1 MKRWLRYHLP
11 WLQRL
16 RGISMHHP
24 TFSREYAREVESAY
38 DAVRVAGIGLA
49 LETVRRSQIPG
60 AIAELG
66 VYRGETSR
74 LLHQLAP
81 ERDLYLFDTFS
92 GFPEKDD
99 GRFQDTAEEV
109 VFRSIGDRRGVS
121 IKKGVFPATA
131 IGLEAEIFAFVM
143 LDADRYQVTMDG
155 LEFFYPRLSP
165 GGFIFVHDYNSPESD
180 HAVSKAVDAFF
191 SDKPEWPVELPDRA
205 GSVVIR
211 KGTQPARV
219 AGPARTPSPPD

>member
-24 TFSREYAREVESAY
+24 TFSREYAREVESSY

-49 LETVRRSQIPG
+49 LETIRRSEIQG
-60 AIAELG
+60 SLAELG

-74 LLHQLAP
+74 LLHRLAP
-81 ERDLYLFDTFS
+81 QRPLYLFDTFS

-99 GRFQDTAEEV
+99 GRFQDTAEEIV
-109 VFRSIGDRRGVS
+109 LRNIGDRRGVI

-131 IGLEAEIFAFVM
+131 SGLEHETFAFVM
-143 LDADRYQVTMDG
+143 LDADRYQVTFDG
-155 LEFFYPRLSP
+155 LQFFYPRLSP
-165 GGFIFVHDYNSPESD
+165 GGFIFIHDYNSPESD
-180 HAVSKAVDAFF
+180 HAVSRAVDAFF
-191 SDKPEWPVELPDRA
+191 ADKPEWPVELPDRA

-211 KGTQPARV
+211 KAQPV
-219 AGPARTPSPPD
+219 AATASVPAISEPVA

>member
-16 RGISMHHP
+16 RGIAMHHP
-24 TFSREYAREVESAY
+24 TFSSEYAREVERSY
-38 DAVRVAGIGLA
+38 DAVRVAGLGLA
-49 LETVRRSQIPG
+49 LETIRRTGIPG
-60 AIAELG
+60 ALAELG

-81 ERDLYLFDTFS
+81 DRLLYLFDTFS

-109 VFRSIGDRRGVS
+109 VLRQIGDRRGVI

-131 IGLEAEIFAFVM
+131 SGLENETFAFVM
-143 LDADRYQVTMDG
+143 LDADRYQVTFDG
-155 LEFFYPRLSP
+155 LQFFYPRLAP

-180 HAVSKAVDAFF
+180 HGVSRAVDAFF
-191 SDKPEWPVELPDRA
+191 TDKPEWPVELPDRA

-211 KGTQPARV
+211 KAQPVGAV
-219 AGPARTPSPPD
+219 PTAPAIPGPVR

>member
-1 MKRWLRYHLP
+1 MKRWLRTNLP

-16 RGISMHHP
+16 RGSAMHHP
-24 TFSREYAREVESAY
+24 TYSRAYAREVESSY
-38 DAVRVAGIGLA
+38 DGVRVAAIGLA
-49 LETVRRSQIPG
+49 METIRKGGLQG

-81 ERDLYLFDTFS
+81 DRSLYLFDTFS
-92 GFPEKDD
+92 GFPDEGD
-99 GRFQDTAEEV
+99 GRFDNTAEEV
-109 VFRSIGDRRGVS
+109 VLRTIGDRQGVI

-131 IGLEAEIFAFVM
+131 AGLEGERFAFVM
-143 LDADRYQVTMDG
+143 LDADRYQVTHDG
-155 LEFFYPRLSP
+155 LAFFYPRLSP

-180 HAVSKAVDAFF
+180 HGVARAVDAFF
-191 SDKPEWPVELPDRA
+191 ADKPEWPVELPDRA

-211 KGTQPARV
+211 RAN
-219 AGPARTPSPPD
+219 